1 MLTGEMRK
9 SLDNYKLNEAA
20 KPIVQFM
27 DNLTNWYVRR
37 SRKRFWAEGMT
48 PDKFEAYNTLYEVL
62 VTVSKIIAPYMP
74 FVSEHIYKNLTGN
87 ESVHLELYPEK
98 NEALVNLELSKDMA
112 FTQALITLGLSAR
125 ANEKIRVRQP
135 LSYIK
140 IPHEVSEYYQDILK
154 EELNVKE
161 VKIFDESELPK
172 EVCKPNA
179 RLIGPKF
186 GQNVKFI
193 ISEAKAGNF
202 EKLSNG

>member
-1 MLTGEMRK
+1 
-9 SLDNYKLNEAA
+9 
-20 KPIVQFM
+20 
-27 DNLTNWYVRR
+27 
-37 SRKRFWAEGMT
+37 
-48 PDKFEAYNTLYEVL
+48 
-62 VTVSKIIAPYMP
+62 
-74 FVSEHIYKNLTGN
+74 
-87 ESVHLELYPEK
+87 LYPEK
-98 NEALVNLELSKDMA
+98 NDALVDENLSKDMA
-112 FTQALITLGLSAR
+112 FTQSLITLGLSAR

-140 IPHEVSEYYQDILK
+140 IPHAVSEYYQDILK

-161 VKIFDESELPK
+161 VKIFQESELPK

-202 EKLSNG
+202 EKLQNG